1 MREQLRL
8 QPPSKHL
15 LRIVLATMLVFA
27 MAVYVGS
34 AVAVDSRVDRRAAEM
49 PLPDPYLDPTWP
61 EEDVGE
67 GLGDRYEAGDS
78 DSVEEIPLDDE
89 TELQAE
95 QRELQALT
103 GDGPPLPVPADG
115 GAPVPSSQP
124 SADGAAMPAPPAA
137 PVNETDEILPE
148 DDHRDPVEW

>member
-1 MREQLRL
+1 
-8 QPPSKHL
+8 
-15 LRIVLATMLVFA
+15 MLVFA

-49 PLPDPYLDPTWP
+49 PLPDPYLDPNWP

-67 GLGDRYEAGDS
+67 GLGDRYEAGDT
-78 DSVEEIPLDDE
+78 DNVEEIPLDDE

-95 QRELQALT
+95 QRALQALT
-103 GDGPPLPVPADG
+103 GDGPPLPEAATAPA
-115 GAPVPSSQP
+115 APLQP
-124 SADGAAMPAPPAA
+124 SADGAAMPVPPAA
-137 PVNETDEILPE
+137 PVNESDEILPE